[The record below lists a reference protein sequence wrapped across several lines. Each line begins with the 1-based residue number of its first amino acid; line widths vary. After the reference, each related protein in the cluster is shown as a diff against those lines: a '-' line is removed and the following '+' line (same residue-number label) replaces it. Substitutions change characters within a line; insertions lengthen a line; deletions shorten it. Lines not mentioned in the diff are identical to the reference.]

1 MIGPPLVKIGVV
13 KAGEAGLNVTEDDL
27 IQAYRVSDVGAITLS
42 GVRNTFATRELN
54 DWLVAL
60 DVIR

>member
-1 MIGPPLVKIGVV
+1 M
-13 KAGEAGLNVTEDDL
+13 TEDDL